1 MVDKPANPEVRAIID
16 KALEGRS
23 IPISRR
29 VILYHYFDKV
39 VHSLKDR
46 STGGLTQDEITQTFE
61 KSLKDYSKEYA
72 MKIYQG
78 PSEQLQGA

>member
-1 MVDKPANPEVRAIID
+1 MVDKPTNAKVRGIID

-39 VHSLKDR
+39 VGTLKEK
-46 STGGLTQDEITQTFE
+46 SAGGLT
-61 KSLKDYSKEYA
+61 
-72 MKIYQG
+72 
-78 PSEQLQGA
+78 

>member
-1 MVDKPANPEVRAIID
+1 MVDKPANPKVRAIID

-39 VHSLKDR
+39 VHSLKEK
-46 STGGLTQDEITQTFE
+46 STGGLT
-61 KSLKDYSKEYA
+61 
-72 MKIYQG
+72 
-78 PSEQLQGA
+78 